1 MYEINFYQDKNGKE
15 PVKEYLLDLSKKKD
29 KDSRIKLT
37 KIRDYIQILRCNGTR
52 AGVPFVK
59 HIEGDIWELRPLSNR
74 IFFFGW
80 NGKTFILL
88 HCFTKKTQKTPKKE
102 IEQAKRNMAD
112 FIERSKENE

>member
-1 MYEINFYQDKNGKE
+1 M
-15 PVKEYLLDLSKKKD
+15 
-29 KDSRIKLT
+29 
-37 KIRDYIQILRCNGTR
+37 QILRCNGTR
-52 AGVPFVK
+52 AGSPYVK

-74 IFFFGW
+74 IFFFAW
-80 NGKTFILL
+80 NGETFILL